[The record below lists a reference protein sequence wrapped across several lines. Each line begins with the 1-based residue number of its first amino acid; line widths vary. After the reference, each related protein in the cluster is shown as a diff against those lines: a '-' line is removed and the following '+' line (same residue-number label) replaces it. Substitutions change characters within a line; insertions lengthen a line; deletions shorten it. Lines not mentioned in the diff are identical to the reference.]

1 MTIENFLKKR
11 DELLSIA
18 ENENNHFL
26 DRASAYL
33 ELAML
38 CEKDRFISAKYIRNA
53 KDIID
58 SH

>member
-1 MTIENFLKKR
+1 MSPEIFLKKR

-38 CEKDRFISAKYIRNA
+38 CEKDRFTSAKYIRNA
-53 KDIID
+53 KDLID
-58 SH
+58 SY